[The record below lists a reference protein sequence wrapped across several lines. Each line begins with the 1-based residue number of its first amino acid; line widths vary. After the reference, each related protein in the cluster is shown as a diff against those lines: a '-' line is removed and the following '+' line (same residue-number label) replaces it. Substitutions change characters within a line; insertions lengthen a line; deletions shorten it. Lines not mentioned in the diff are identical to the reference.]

1 LGRRFPFRQ
10 QKQKTRWRLAPAGFF
25 NPAVDSGRSA
35 QAIAVRRHVRPMMV
49 VVTMM
54 EVEVHLKINPKQ
66 AGRVCQIFRCEFF
79 PRGWDDPIRFGA
91 E

>member
-1 LGRRFPFRQ
+1 
-10 QKQKTRWRLAPAGFF
+10 
-25 NPAVDSGRSA
+25 
-35 QAIAVRRHVRPMMV
+35 MMV

-54 EVEVHLKINPKQ
+54 EVELHLKINPKQ
-66 AGRVCQIFRCEFF
+66 AGWVCQIFRCEFL